1 MDKDLT
7 LKKIEETAYLN
18 ATNNVGRYRL
28 IMQYFFNQHRQMNM
42 LLYRDDVL
50 GYMQKEL
57 EASYGEREVDQDLE
71 QLYQWGNLSRRQEM
85 GEPKSIEEYKNR
97 RYRYQ
102 ITEISIQIEE
112 MLERLQAVSGRNQ
125 GSLDKNIFQE
135 FLKQVTKLNG
145 SELFDEEETYQLWEE
160 IVRLFSSIQRNTSN
174 YMGYLSNEAI
184 DNYMQ
189 TEKFLVYKDQFVQ
202 YLRDFIVAV
211 QDIQY
216 QIEYQ
221 LMQISENAQ
230 HSLFESVL
238 AHERKIPRIDEVP
251 VDRERIKSEV
261 IGIFHSMKRWFIDS
275 GEKDSEF
282 SVLIRL
288 TEQMIRKMTGL
299 IQQLSG
305 QFKQYQSRRKDYL
318 KIAQWFDEA
327 ESLDEGAARF
337 ASIFGSMTWKHYY
350 GIEPVEGTKNEDIW
364 TLQPEVLPLESRS
377 RKQMV
382 SQRMIT
388 YTVDRE
394 LKELQSQR
402 IAEEK
407 RDLQDKIEEYIHDG
421 EIQLVEGLQISSEIR
436 GIFLQWISNS
446 LSNDRSALEDE
457 GIIMT
462 DLGYQLAIRI
472 YPETRITIFSED
484 GSLEM
489 PQVIMKVREIKAD
502 E

>member
-1 MDKDLT
+1 MDKRLE
-7 LKKIEETAYLN
+7 KIEETAYLN
-18 ATNNVGRYRL
+18 ATSNVERYRL
-28 IMQYFFNQHRQMNM
+28 IMQYFFSQHRQMNM

-50 GYMQKEL
+50 EYLRKEL
-57 EASYGEREVDQDLE
+57 SDSYGEREIDQDLE

-112 MLERLQAVSGRNQ
+112 MLERLQTVSGRNQ

-135 FLKQVTKLNG
+135 FLKQIKKLNE

-174 YMGYLSNEAI
+174 YMGYLANEAI

-211 QDIQY
+211 QDLQY

-221 LMQISENAQ
+221 LLLVSEEMKQN
-230 HSLFESVL
+230 LFESVL
-238 AHERKIPRIDEVP
+238 AHERKIPRIEDFQL
-251 VDRERIKSEV
+251 DRERIKDEV

-275 GEKDSEF
+275 GDKDSEF

-318 KIAQWFDEA
+318 QIARWFDEV
-327 ESLDEGAARF
+327 ESSDEAAIRF
-337 ASIFGSMTWKHYY
+337 ALIFGSIAWKHYY
-350 GIEPVEGTKNEDIW
+350 GVEPVEGTKNENIW
-364 TLQPEVLPLESRS
+364 NLQPEVLPLESRS
-377 RKQMV
+377 RKQVV

-388 YTVDRE
+388 YTVNRE
-394 LKELQSQR
+394 LKEQQSQR
-402 IAEEK
+402 ITEEK
-407 RDLQDKIEEYIHDG
+407 RNLQEKIEEYIHDG
-421 EIQLVEGLQISSEIR
+421 EIQLVEGLQVSSEIR
-436 GIFLQWISNS
+436 GVFLQWISNS
-446 LSNDRSALEDE
+446 LSNDHSSLEDE
-457 GIIMT
+457 GVVMT
-462 DLGYQLAIRI
+462 DLGYHLVVRI
-472 YPETRITIFSED
+472 YPEKRITIFSED

-489 PQVIMKVREIKAD
+489 PQVIMKIREITTD

>member
-1 MDKDLT
+1 MDKDH
-7 LKKIEETAYLN
+7 KFEKIEETAYLN
-18 ATNNVGRYRL
+18 ATNNVERYRL
-28 IMQYFFNQHRQMNM
+28 IMHYFFNQHRQMNM

-50 GYMQKEL
+50 EHMQKEL
-57 EASYGEREVDQDLE
+57 TVSYGEREVDQDLE

-112 MLERLQAVSGRNQ
+112 MLERLQTISGRNQ
-125 GSLDKNIFQE
+125 GSLDKNVFQE
-135 FLKQVTKLNG
+135 FLNQLNKLNE
-145 SELFDEEETYQLWEE
+145 SELFDEEETYKLWEE

-174 YMGYLSNEAI
+174 YMGYLANEAI

-189 TEKFLVYKDQFVQ
+189 TEKFLIYKDQFVQ

-211 QDIQY
+211 QDLQY

-221 LMQISENAQ
+221 LQFVSEETQ
-230 HSLFESVL
+230 KLLFESVI
-238 AHERKIPRIDEVP
+238 AHERKIPRIEEISLDN
-251 VDRERIKSEV
+251 ERIKSEV
-261 IGIFHSMKRWFIDS
+261 NGIFQSMKRWFIDR

-305 QFKQYQSRRKDYL
+305 QFKQYRSRRKDYL
-318 KIAQWFDEA
+318 QIARWFDEA
-327 ESLDEGAARF
+327 ATLDEAAMRF
-337 ASIFGSMTWKHYY
+337 ASIFGSMSWKHYY
-350 GIEPVEGTKNEDIW
+350 GVEPVEGTKNENIW
-364 TLQPEVLPLESRS
+364 ELKPEVLPLDSRS
-377 RKQMV
+377 RKQIV
-382 SQRMIT
+382 SQRTLT

-394 LKELQSQR
+394 LKEQQSR
-402 IAEEK
+402 MITEEK
-407 RDLQDKIEEYIHDG
+407 RKLQEQIETYIHDG
-421 EIQLVEGLQISSEIR
+421 VIELTEGMKISSEIR
-436 GIFLQWISNS
+436 AIFLQWISES
-446 LSNDRSALEDE
+446 LSKDRNALEDE
-457 GIIMT
+457 GIITT

-472 YPETRITIFSED
+472 FSDKRITIISED

-489 PQVIMKVREIKAD
+489 PQVTMKIKEIMSNE
-502 E
+502 

>member
-1 MDKDLT
+1 MNKGSRLE
-7 LKKIEETAYLN
+7 KIEETAYLN
-18 ATNNVGRYRL
+18 ATNNVERYRL
-28 IMQYFFNQHRQMNM
+28 IMQYFFSQHRQMNM

-50 GYMQKEL
+50 EHMQKEL
-57 EASYGEREVDQDLE
+57 GNAYSEREVDQDLD

-112 MLERLQAVSGRNQ
+112 MLERLQTLSGRNQ

-135 FLKQVTKLNG
+135 FLKQLIRLNE
-145 SELFDEEETYQLWEE
+145 SELFDEEESYKLWEE
-160 IVRLFSSIQRNTSN
+160 LVRLFSSIQRNTSN
-174 YMGYLSNEAI
+174 YMGYLANEAI

-211 QDIQY
+211 QDLQY

-221 LMQISENAQ
+221 LTLVSEEKQ
-230 HSLFESVL
+230 HVLFESVL
-238 AHERKIPRIDEVP
+238 SHERKIPRIEEFP
-251 VDRERIKSEV
+251 LDRERIKSEV
-261 IGIFHSMKRWFIDS
+261 IGIFLSMKRWFIDR

-305 QFKQYQSRRKDYL
+305 QFKQYRSRRKDYL
-318 KIAQWFDEA
+318 QISSWFDEA
-327 ESLDEGAARF
+327 ETLDEAAMRF
-337 ASIFGSMTWKHYY
+337 ALIFGSMTWKHYY
-350 GIEPVEGTKNEDIW
+350 GIEPVEGTKNENIW
-364 TLQPEVLPLESRS
+364 SLPPEVLPLESRS
-377 RKQMV
+377 RKQIV

-388 YTVDRE
+388 YTVDHE
-394 LKELQSQR
+394 LKEQQSR
-402 IAEEK
+402 MITEEK
-407 RDLQDKIEEYIHDG
+407 KKLQDKIEDYIQDD
-421 EIQLVEGLQISSEIR
+421 EIKLIEGMQVSSEIR
-436 GIFLQWISNS
+436 GIFLQWISDS
-446 LSNDRSALEDE
+446 LSKDRTALEDE
-457 GIIMT
+457 GLITT

-472 YPETRITIFSED
+472 YPKKRVTIFSED

-489 PQVIMKVREIKAD
+489 PQVIMKIKETAAD

>member
-1 MDKDLT
+1 MDKRLE
-7 LKKIEETAYLN
+7 KIEETAYLN
-18 ATNNVGRYRL
+18 ATSNVERYRL
-28 IMQYFFNQHRQMNM
+28 IMQYFFSQHRQMNM

-50 GYMQKEL
+50 EYLRKEL
-57 EASYGEREVDQDLE
+57 SDSYGEREIDQDLE

-112 MLERLQAVSGRNQ
+112 MLERLQTVSGRNQ

-135 FLKQVTKLNG
+135 FLKQIKKLNE
-145 SELFDEEETYQLWEE
+145 SELFDEEETYKLWEE

-174 YMGYLSNEAI
+174 YMGYLANEAI

-211 QDIQY
+211 QDLQY

-221 LMQISENAQ
+221 LLLVSEEMKQN
-230 HSLFESVL
+230 LFESVL
-238 AHERKIPRIDEVP
+238 AHERKIPRIEDFQL
-251 VDRERIKSEV
+251 DRERIKDEV

-275 GEKDSEF
+275 GDKDSEF

-318 KIAQWFDEA
+318 QIARWFDEV
-327 ESLDEGAARF
+327 ESSDEAAIRF
-337 ASIFGSMTWKHYY
+337 ASIFGSMAWKHYY
-350 GIEPVEGTKNEDIW
+350 GVEPVEGTKNENIW
-364 TLQPEVLPLESRS
+364 NLQPEVLPLESRS
-377 RKQMV
+377 RKQVV

-388 YTVDRE
+388 YTVNRE
-394 LKELQSQR
+394 LKEQQSQR
-402 IAEEK
+402 ITEEK
-407 RDLQDKIEEYIHDG
+407 RNLQEKIEEYIHDG
-421 EIQLVEGLQISSEIR
+421 EIQLVEGLQVSSEIR
-436 GIFLQWISNS
+436 GVFLQWISNS
-446 LSNDRSALEDE
+446 LSNDHSSLEDE
-457 GIIMT
+457 GVVMT
-462 DLGYQLAIRI
+462 DLGYHLVVRI
-472 YPETRITIFSED
+472 YPEKRITIFSED

-489 PQVIMKVREIKAD
+489 PQVIMKIREITTD